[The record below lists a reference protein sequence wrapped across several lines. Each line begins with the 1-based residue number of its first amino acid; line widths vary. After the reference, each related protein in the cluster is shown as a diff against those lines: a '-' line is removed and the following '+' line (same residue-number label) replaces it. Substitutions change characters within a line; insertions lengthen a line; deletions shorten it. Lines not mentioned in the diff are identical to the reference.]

1 MPATA
6 PVPFRL
12 LRSFSIASFIC
23 IAIVVAL
30 LWQLDERTR
39 ARELFALGNHNNASL
54 TQTLLITLWPELKEL
69 MRIAP
74 GLNDD
79 ALRSHPQTLKIND
92 SVQALVRGGTTAK
105 IKFYNLQ
112 GRTLYSSELKQI
124 GQSQANNDAFKAAL
138 EGTTT
143 TALNHRDTF
152 EVFGKT
158 VKQRDLISTYLP
170 VRREGNSINAIIE
183 LYDDVTPF
191 VARMQTASRQF
202 LLATTGILLLLYAV
216 LFLIVRRAD
225 GILLRQQA
233 QHIEDMHA
241 VTQAQTEL
249 AQAHRDLQSRE
260 TQIRLV
266 NDALPIMIA
275 YIRDDE
281 RYDYVNARFC
291 EWANRPREDLIGRT
305 VLEVHGEHVHPRYR
319 EDTLKALAGTRASGT
334 YNDVSRSGKVSDT
347 AYTFIPRHDAS
358 GAVLGFYALLQD
370 ITEQKSAERA
380 LLAAKSA
387 AETAN
392 HAKSHFLANMSH
404 EIRTPMNGVLSMT
417 EMFLGSN
424 LPDTEREYARTIR
437 KSGESLLHIIND
449 ILDFSKIEAGKL
461 ELEIIDFSLHELI
474 RDVMAMPSEQATQKG
489 IQLVSDVA
497 ADVPEGLHGDP
508 TRLRQILTNLVGNAL
523 KFTQQGGVTIKVC
536 SVNGVDD
543 KNSGTRAPTRHLR
556 FEVTDSGIG
565 IPTDALAHLFKPFS
579 QADESTTRR
588 YGGTGLGLAISQQLV
603 ELMHGSIGVTSEVG
617 RGSTFWFE
625 IPAHALSR
633 ALPLMQSQKI
643 VIADNTWLDC
653 RVLLAEDNAVNQAV
667 ANAMLGVFGCST
679 TVVAN
684 GLQAFDAAS
693 TREFDVILMDCNMP
707 GLDGWEATRRIRT
720 WESEHHA
727 AHKIPIIA
735 LTANALPG
743 DRERCIEAGM
753 DDFLSKPFKREE
765 LFNILTQW
773 AKHAKALSR
782 APSYY

>member
-1 MPATA
+1 
-6 PVPFRL
+6 
-12 LRSFSIASFIC
+12 
-23 IAIVVAL
+23 
-30 LWQLDERTR
+30 
-39 ARELFALGNHNNASL
+39 
-54 TQTLLITLWPELKEL
+54 
-69 MRIAP
+69 
-74 GLNDD
+74 
-79 ALRSHPQTLKIND
+79 
-92 SVQALVRGGTTAK
+92 
-105 IKFYNLQ
+105 
-112 GRTLYSSELKQI
+112 
-124 GQSQANNDAFKAAL
+124 
-138 EGTTT
+138 
-143 TALNHRDTF
+143 
-152 EVFGKT
+152 
-158 VKQRDLISTYLP
+158 
-170 VRREGNSINAIIE
+170 
-183 LYDDVTPF
+183 
-191 VARMQTASRQF
+191 
-202 LLATTGILLLLYAV
+202 
-216 LFLIVRRAD
+216 
-225 GILLRQQA
+225 
-233 QHIEDMHA
+233 MHA

-417 EMFLGSN
+417 EMLLGSN

-543 KNSGTRAPTRHLR
+543 TNSGTRAPKRHR
-556 FEVTDSGIG
+556 HTDGRASAFVQ
-565 IPTDALAHLFKPFS
+565 TLFP
-579 QADESTTRR
+579 
-588 YGGTGLGLAISQQLV
+588 
-603 ELMHGSIGVTSEVG
+603 G
-617 RGSTFWFE
+617 R
-625 IPAHALSR
+625 
-633 ALPLMQSQKI
+633 
-643 VIADNTWLDC
+643 
-653 RVLLAEDNAVNQAV
+653 
-667 ANAMLGVFGCST
+667 
-679 TVVAN
+679 
-684 GLQAFDAAS
+684 
-693 TREFDVILMDCNMP
+693 
-707 GLDGWEATRRIRT
+707 
-720 WESEHHA
+720 
-727 AHKIPIIA
+727 
-735 LTANALPG
+735 
-743 DRERCIEAGM
+743 
-753 DDFLSKPFKREE
+753 
-765 LFNILTQW
+765 
-773 AKHAKALSR
+773 
-782 APSYY
+782 